1 MSALPTVSVAK
12 SGVKAGVGSASIL
25 SSQPAWSQTLSRL
38 TSSRRH
44 RYPRLRTSP
53 SRVVA
58 LRICSKTERQKK
70 LYRPVF
76 QFAAQQRTDRLPLL
90 MFQAWMATQDIRNE
104 PKLFKSIRS
113 ITSSDWADRLHGL
126 AIRGWSKE
134 DIDHWIWILSGE
146 NGDVRIQRLISTEI
160 PKPIFLVML
169 MSRSN
174 ETFRQAT
181 SLLSLMEY
189 VSKHYINFGSPSSGD
204 NVTLSRRRMNLTVTQ
219 FLLLLRRLINHVRR
233 QWPRLIIT
241 VARFTMNYIQELP
254 PNDYHKKCR
263 VFNSALQFFT
273 QPAATQPLLNMEFN
287 WRAQR
292 LLLAMS
298 NNMDKP
304 LIINKASYRAVR
316 KVMIGL
322 KKSKTEKAVAVRY
335 SKSWPPYRQDF
346 DGFDAKRTVEDD
358 YSRSVKAG
366 VLMKEAGYPD
376 DKYDQALGVLGG
388 LGPNS
393 PTVQTRSLPPKEW
406 KGEEQ
411 DRNLYSHWAT
421 MIRATRNRQEA
432 WKVFNDLAIETGKP
446 PNTQV
451 YAEMFMKLQARLIP
465 QTSTSL
471 PGETRENFPI
481 HDANYS
487 EYELARLSPP
497 TVAELYD
504 QMISHGVKPE
514 GHCLNTLLSNAS
526 SLQEGTRFLRD
537 SGINPASIN
546 ALGLF
551 KQPSYDALRRI
562 PLLVFRS
569 YVQLL
574 CRLQPNRR
582 GQEKLPLEELFRI
595 RHAINLV
602 KFRLRPGTTEG
613 STFRPPWAIILRTLG
628 RPHMCLINGTQ
639 MSNDAAALSMSMDV
653 LQSVQKTAGIDPD
666 IFLYLCRT
674 VQKAAV
680 SRLESR
686 DPSITENST
695 METSLIHYSHDVLE
709 TLRSLF
715 AQVSMSVDI
724 PRTESKK
731 LEVPQF
737 IHNMGPAH
745 LHAYMRAL
753 AFLEDTVTM
762 KELLQWML
770 TNRTYVDEEAERI
783 ESRGHALIA
792 KTLCAFQAFAGPS
805 LRNEEQEDLITQMEN
820 ATETRGSWRWPTPE
834 EVDAYVQSD
843 LRGGSRR
850 LQQRI
855 LAKQWYTSSQE
866 ESEEEIGQDCT

>member
-1 MSALPTVSVAK
+1 MSALPMVSLAK
-12 SGVKAGVGSASIL
+12 SGVKSGVGSTSPL
-25 SSQPAWSQTLSRL
+25 LSQPVWGQTLSRL

-44 RYPRLRTSP
+44 RYPRLRISP
-53 SRVVA
+53 SRVIA
-58 LRICSKTERQKK
+58 LRMRSKTERQKK
-70 LYRPVF
+70 LYRPAF
-76 QFAAQQRTDRLPLL
+76 LFAAQQRADRLPLL
-90 MFQAWMATQDIRNE
+90 LFQAWMANQDIRNE
-104 PKLFKSIRS
+104 PELFKSIHS
-113 ITSSDWADRLHGL
+113 ITSSEWADRFHSL
-126 AIRGWSKE
+126 ASIGWSKE
-134 DIDHWIWILSGE
+134 DVNHWIWILSGE
-146 NGDVRIQRLISTEI
+146 NGDARVQRLISTEN
-160 PKPIFLVML
+160 PKPIFLVTL

-189 VSKHYINFGSPSSGD
+189 ISKHYINVGSPSLGS
-204 NVTLSRRRMNLTVTQ
+204 NVALSRREMSLTVTQ
-219 FLLLLRRLINHVRR
+219 FLLLLRRLVNHVQRS
-233 QWPRLIIT
+233 WPRLIIT
-241 VARFTMNYIQELP
+241 VSRFTMDYIQGLP
-254 PNDYHKKCR
+254 PNDYHNKCE
-263 VFNSALQFFT
+263 VFNSALQLFKR
-273 QPAATQPLLNMEFN
+273 PAATQPVANMEFN

-298 NNMDKP
+298 DNMDSP
-304 LIINKASYRAVR
+304 LIITKASYRAVR
-316 KVMIGL
+316 EVMVGL
-322 KKSKTEKAVAVRY
+322 KRSKTEKAVAVRY

-346 DGFDAKRTVEDD
+346 DGFDAKRTVDDD

-366 VLMKEAGYPD
+366 ILMKEAGYPD

-388 LGPNS
+388 LGPDS

-411 DRNLYSHWAT
+411 DRNLYSRWAM

-432 WKVFNDLAIETGKP
+432 WKVFNCLAVETGKP

-471 PGETRENFPI
+471 PGDARENFPI

-497 TVAELYD
+497 TVTELYD
-504 QMISHGVKPE
+504 QMISQGVKPE

-546 ALGLF
+546 ALSVF
-551 KQPSYDALRRI
+551 KEPSYEALRRI
-562 PLLVFRS
+562 PLLVFKS
-569 YVQLL
+569 YIQLL
-574 CRLQPNRR
+574 CRLQPNRQ
-582 GQEKLPLEELFRI
+582 GQEKLPLEQLFLI

-613 STFRPPWAIILRTLG
+613 STFRPPWAIILRALA
-628 RPHMCLINGTQ
+628 RPHICVINDTQ
-639 MSNDAAALSMSMDV
+639 ASNDAAALSISMDV
-653 LQSVQKTAGIDPD
+653 IQSVQKTAGLDSD

-686 DPSITENST
+686 DPSIIENST
-695 METSLIHYSHDVLE
+695 METPLIHPSHDVLE
-709 TLRSLF
+709 TLKSFFSL
-715 AQVSMSVDI
+715 VTMPVWIS
-724 PRTESKK
+724 RTESKR

-737 IHNMGPAH
+737 IHGIGPAH
-745 LHAYMRAL
+745 LHAYMRTL
-753 AFLEDTVTM
+753 AFLEDTATM
-762 KELLQWML
+762 KELLQWIL
-770 TNRTYVDEEAERI
+770 THRAYVDEEAERI
-783 ESRGHALIA
+783 ESRGHALVA
-792 KTLCAFQAFAGPS
+792 KTLCAFQAFAGPG
-805 LRNEEQEDLITQMEN
+805 LRYEEQEDLISRMEN
-820 ATETRGSWRWPTPE
+820 TTKTRGFWRWPTPE

-855 LAKQWYTSSQE
+855 LAKLWHKSSQE
-866 ESEEEIGQDCT
+866 ESEKEMG